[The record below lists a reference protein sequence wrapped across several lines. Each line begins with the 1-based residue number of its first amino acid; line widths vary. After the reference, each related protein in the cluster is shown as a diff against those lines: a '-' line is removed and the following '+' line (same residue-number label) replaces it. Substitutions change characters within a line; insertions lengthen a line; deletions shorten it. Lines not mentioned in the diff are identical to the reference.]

1 MTRMRRRLLLPG
13 LAALVVLPVWGHVLP
28 EKFEPSRDAVADV
41 QQALSLAQA
50 QRKLVFVDVGGEWC
64 SWCHIFD
71 RFVASHPEVK
81 KTLEERYIVVK
92 VNYSPQN
99 RNEKLLSR
107 WPKAKGY
114 PHFYVLDG
122 SGRVLESQAAGE
134 LEAGKDYDAAKVLA
148 FLRRQQA
155 PS

>member
-1 MTRMRRRLLLPG
+1 MRRRLLLPA
-13 LAALVVLPVWGHVLP
+13 LAALVVAPVWGFHVLP
-28 EKFEPSRDAVADV
+28 EKFDPGRDAVTDV

-50 QRKLVFVDVGGEWC
+50 RRKLVFVDVGGEWC
-64 SWCHIFD
+64 TWCHIFD

-92 VNYSPQN
+92 VSYSPQN

-114 PHFYVLDG
+114 PHFYILDG
-122 SGRVLESQAAGE
+122 SGRVLDSQASGE
-134 LEAGKDYDAAKVLA
+134 LESGKDYDAAKVLG
-148 FLRRQQA
+148 FLRKQMPA
-155 PS
+155 L

>member
-1 MTRMRRRLLLPG
+1 MS
-13 LAALVVLPVWGHVLP
+13 
-28 EKFEPSRDAVADV
+28 EKFDPGRDAMADV
-41 QQALSLAQA
+41 EQALGLAQA

-64 SWCHIFD
+64 TWCHVFD
-71 RFVASHPEVK
+71 RFVASRPEVK
-81 KTLEERYIVVK
+81 KTLEEKYIVVK

-114 PHFYVLDG
+114 PHFYILDG
-122 SGRVLESQAAGE
+122 NGRVLVSQASGE
-134 LEAGKDYDAAKVLA
+134 LEAGKDYDEAKVLA
-148 FLRRQQA
+148 LLRKQPA

>member
-1 MTRMRRRLLLPG
+1 MLPG
-13 LAALVVLPVWGHVLP
+13 LAALVVLPVWGHVSR
-28 EKFEPSRDAVADV
+28 EKFDPSRDAVADV

-64 SWCHIFD
+64 TWCHIFD

-81 KTLEERYIVVK
+81 NTLKERYIVVK

-122 SGRVLESQAAGE
+122 SGRLLESQAAGE

>member
-1 MTRMRRRLLLPG
+1 DSRQLGCAQLPGGPPTMTHMRRRLLLPA
-13 LAALVVLPVWGHVLP
+13 LAALVVLPVWGLDVLP

-41 QQALSLAQA
+41 QQAVSLAQA

-64 SWCHIFD
+64 TWCHVFD

-99 RNEKLLSR
+99 RNEKLLSG

-114 PHFYVLDG
+114 
-122 SGRVLESQAAGE
+122 
-134 LEAGKDYDAAKVLA
+134 
-148 FLRRQQA
+148 
-155 PS
+155 